1 MRRPWLGEAGIYWVL
16 VLPALLM
23 LLGFYLFPL
32 ARVLLV
38 SVTEPRLGLG
48 NYALLFTS
56 ASIHRVL
63 LTTLRICLLT
73 TGITLLL
80 GYVVAY
86 VMAQAGPRAQ
96 RWMML
101 GILLPLWISV
111 LVRAFAWVTLLRR
124 QGVINTALA
133 DAGLISEPLPLIW
146 NELGITIGMV
156 HYMLPFAV
164 LPLLTGMR
172 GIDRRCLAAARG
184 LGASRMQ
191 GFLRVF
197 LPLSLPGVV
206 GAGILVF
213 IFSLGFLVTPAILG
227 GGRTL
232 MIAEYISV
240 QILDVVQ
247 WGIGTMLATTLI
259 VFIFTLLAVLSRLVN
274 QRRLVGAA

>member
-1 MRRPWLGEAGIYWVL
+1 MRRPLFGEAGIYWML
-16 VLPALLM
+16 VMPALLM
-23 LLGFYLFPL
+23 LAAFYLYPL
-32 ARVLLV
+32 ARVLWI
-38 SVTEPRLGLG
+38 SVMEPTPGLG

-56 ASIHRVL
+56 ASIQRVL
-63 LTTLRICLLT
+63 MTTLRICLLT
-73 TGITLLL
+73 TAITLLL

-86 VMAQAGPRAQ
+86 VMAQASERVQ

-124 QGVINTALA
+124 QGIINNTLMNLGAIE
-133 DAGLISEPLPLIW
+133 DPLPLIW

-184 LGASRMQ
+184 LGASRTQ

-197 LPLSLPGVV
+197 LPLSLPGVM

-232 MIAEYISV
+232 MIAEFISV

-247 WGIGTMLATTLI
+247 WGVGTMLATTLI
-259 VFIFTLLAVLSRLVN
+259 LFIFALLGILAKVVDM
-274 QRRLVGAA
+274 RRLFGAH

>member
-1 MRRPWLGEAGIYWVL
+1 MRRFLGEAGIYWML
-16 VLPALLM
+16 VLPALVL
-23 LLGFYLFPL
+23 LLGFYIFPL
-32 ARVLLV
+32 VRVLLV

-86 VMAQAGPRAQ
+86 VMAQATERTQ

-124 QGVINTALA
+124 QGIVNTALA
-133 DAGLISEPLPLIW
+133 DLGVISDPLPLIW

-259 VFIFTLLAVLSRLVN
+259 LFIFALLAVLSRVVN
-274 QRRLVGAA
+274 LRRLFGAA